1 MLHKSFKPAKCKTAL
16 KLATSRIKLLKNK
29 RLEQVKHLKR
39 DLAQLLESGQ
49 DQTARIRVEHV
60 VREEKTVAAYDL
72 IEIYSELIVAR
83 LPIIESQKNCPID
96 LKEAI
101 ASVIFAAPRCA
112 DLPEL
117 MDVRKHFTAKY
128 GKEFVSAA
136 IELRP
141 ECGVSRLLVEK
152 LSAKAPDG
160 PTKIKI
166 LSAIAEEHNIKWDPE
181 SFSEKE
187 SKPPDDLLNGPNTFE
202 KASRVPVNPPYGQ
215 ASLSLDDKGPPNV
228 EVPYNSVQRNGVPK
242 SFDEQKATS
251 SPHFDYSNVANK
263 GMSSG
268 TPQTDVRP
276 SGAGVQ
282 GMEFRDS
289 YSADGSTFS
298 PGRQNWNMEFKDAT
312 AAAQAAAE
320 SAERASMAARAAAEL
335 SSRGNISR
343 QYSTESHKYSTHSMR
358 DEAPQ
363 KYADSTSQNFKATEL
378 SSHGNIPTQYSTES
392 HKSSTYGMRDEGPKT
407 YVSSTSQN
415 FQDAELSSHGNIY
428 RQYSTESHESSTY
441 RARDEATQ
449 FYAGSTFQREHLTG
463 DPVNI
468 LRHGS
473 NSGIHHEWTDT
484 EGTKQDYHGGV
495 GNFYNSS
502 GSFKSSAASFSG
514 APSANEHEK
523 ADLYY
528 QRNSSEKWKTEHLG
542 VSEVQFVNEL
552 HDSENSENVDYH
564 EVRIR
569 KQSSHA
575 SSRSH
580 SSSFIDD
587 HNAVSNLNG
596 QESGP
601 FVNDKSSFGRNTKET
616 HSYDNASVVFDDSG
630 SDNDGNNFDLEDDHK
645 KHEHSLGFSSV
656 VQQSSSQLSTNA
668 NSWSVRQNVES
679 PRKSQNIQSHIFMEQ
694 NSAPIFS
701 ESLTRSPVPSQ
712 AGDLS
717 VTFDNSDGPSSE
729 GEEELEKPK
738 LVGSVDLN
746 KFTHEGSVDSHE
758 AKKDISSKQFVEAM
772 ADIDPL
778 EEPSLESGNEL
789 KFGNLTGGLRN
800 KGYRRPPY
808 SRIDQGSASSSREAA
823 QDTSSMIEQSS
834 PAVDFPVS
842 LGSHSQQAYDGKDS
856 AEENRRAS
864 TRASAAHDVSSDG
877 DPDELPKQAFGSST
891 LEKYNNKEGILGN
904 KNSSSRV
911 SVPIFGSGNSDS
923 EEDFP
928 KRTSMSHSR
937 NKGFSRRTKVSLPN
951 TESRSNVK
959 TSVFSAASVTRDS
972 AEDYNSSMRPS
983 VTQNS
988 AEHYN
993 SSSRPSVTR
1002 NSAEDYNSS
1011 LRPSVTR
1018 NSADENYSSSSSH
1031 AAQPLPQT
1039 RPQKRDSDQGQN
1051 YDQHG
1056 RMEQAATKPVSNT
1069 RKSSLDGSLRSS
1081 EKHKPSL
1088 SDSSESLKT
1097 SSGEGSFKEK
1107 PSHVHPKL
1115 PDVDTFTAL
1124 FQALRKNR
1132 Q

>member
-72 IEIYSELIVAR
+72 IEIYCELIVAR

-101 ASVIFAAPRCA
+101 SSVIFAAPRCA

-187 SKPPDDLLNGPNTFE
+187 SKPPNDLLNGPNTFE
-202 KASRVPVNPPYGQ
+202 KASRIPVNPPYVQ
-215 ASLSLDDKGPPNV
+215 PSLSLDDKGPPDV
-228 EVPYNSVQRNGVPK
+228 QVPYNSVQRNGVPK

-263 GMSSG
+263 GTSSG
-268 TPQTDVRP
+268 TPQTGVRP
-276 SGAGVQ
+276 GTGVQ

-363 KYADSTSQNFKATEL
+363 KYTGSTSQNFKATEL
-378 SSHGNIPTQYSTES
+378 SSHGNIPMQYSTES

-415 FQDAELSSHGNIY
+415 FQDAELSNHGNIS
-428 RQYSTESHESSTY
+428 RQYSTESHKSSTY
-441 RARDEATQ
+441 GARDEATQ
-449 FYAGSTFQREHLTG
+449 FYTGSTFQREHLTG

-468 LRHGS
+468 LHHGS
-473 NSGIHHEWTDT
+473 NSGIHHEWTET
-484 EGTKQDYHGGV
+484 EGTKQDYHEGGV

-514 APSANEHEK
+514 VPSANEHER

-542 VSEVQFVNEL
+542 VSEVQFVNEP
-552 HDSENSENVDYH
+552 HDSKNSENVDHH

-575 SSRSH
+575 SSHSH

-587 HNAVSNLNG
+587 RDAVSNLNG

-616 HSYDNASVVFDDSG
+616 RSFDNASVVFDDSG
-630 SDNDGNNFDLEDDHK
+630 SDNDGYNFNLEDDHK

-656 VQQSSSQLSTNA
+656 VQQSSSHLSTNA

-679 PRKSQNIQSHIFMEQ
+679 PRKSQNIQSHIFTEQ

-701 ESLTRSPVPSQ
+701 ESLTRSSVPSQ
-712 AGDLS
+712 AEDLS
-717 VTFDNSDGPSSE
+717 VTFDSDVPSSE

-772 ADIDPL
+772 ADTDPL

-800 KGYRRPPY
+800 KGYRRPIY
-808 SRIDQGSASSSREAA
+808 SRTHQGSASSSREAA

-856 AEENRRAS
+856 AEENRRPS

-877 DPDELPKQAFGSST
+877 DSDELPKQAFRSST

-911 SVPIFGSGNSDS
+911 SVPFFGSGNSDS

-937 NKGFSRRTKVSLPN
+937 NAGFSRRTKVSLPN
-951 TESRSNVK
+951 TESRSNVR

-983 VTQNS
+983 VT
-988 AEHYN
+988 
-993 SSSRPSVTR
+993 R

-1011 LRPSVTR
+1011 LRPSVTC
-1018 NSADENYSSSSSH
+1018 NCADDNYSSSRSQ
-1031 AAQPLPQT
+1031 AAQPPPQT

-1081 EKHKPSL
+1081 EKQIPSV

-1107 PSHVHPKL
+1107 PSHVHPNL
-1115 PDVDTFTAL
+1115 PDFETLTAH